1 MGRPRLWT
9 LPSDDGSSS
18 GRLSRELAIEV
29 MNRVAA
35 RCLRRRLRALPMRT
49 LTSIIAEP
57 GLSIILERPPL
68 SPPPTSL
75 PMIDAWWSPRQRSG
89 AAYRRGRRVEVD
101 PIDELPSLRLLDGG
115 APRSPMSAL
124 ESCALLENCET
135 RALLRV
141 SAPSTHAWADLPLD
155 DAAAVRVLERVGA
168 RREWLVSVRS
178 DAVADVLANCAG
190 ASVSIE
196 PTEDAAL
203 ALPECCRAAALEGAL
218 EGHDVLWRV
227 DETALLEP
235 ALRLERCVGGA
246 RQFYLVEATNAASA
260 ARAGK
265 LLPVGS
271 LWAAHVVGDKR
282 GGGLPGAAEARA
294 LRRAGC
300 GALAVSWKAAVEA
313 ARTRAGTKKA
323 VATTLQGSSR
333 IGSVGAVVR
342 TAEFRL
348 PVLRETLDTWV
359 DDISD
364 RRAFIA
370 KPYNN

>member
-1 MGRPRLWT
+1 
-9 LPSDDGSSS
+9 
-18 GRLSRELAIEV
+18 
-29 MNRVAA
+29 
-35 RCLRRRLRALPMRT
+35 MRT

-178 DAVADVLANCAG
+178 DAVADVLANCAS

-203 ALPECCRAAALEGAL
+203 ALG
-218 EGHDVLWRV
+218 V
-227 DETALLEP
+227 P
-235 ALRLERCVGGA
+235 A
-246 RQFYLVEATNAASA
+246 
-260 ARAGK
+260 
-265 LLPVGS
+265 
-271 LWAAHVVGDKR
+271 
-282 GGGLPGAAEARA
+282 GLF
-294 LRRAGC
+294 L
-300 GALAVSWKAAVEA
+300 
-313 ARTRAGTKKA
+313 
-323 VATTLQGSSR
+323 
-333 IGSVGAVVR
+333 
-342 TAEFRL
+342 
-348 PVLRETLDTWV
+348 
-359 DDISD
+359 
-364 RRAFIA
+364 
-370 KPYNN
+370 

>member
-1 MGRPRLWT
+1 
-9 LPSDDGSSS
+9 
-18 GRLSRELAIEV
+18 
-29 MNRVAA
+29 
-35 RCLRRRLRALPMRT
+35 MRT

-227 DETALLEP
+227 DEAALLEP

>member
-1 MGRPRLWT
+1 
-9 LPSDDGSSS
+9 
-18 GRLSRELAIEV
+18 
-29 MNRVAA
+29 
-35 RCLRRRLRALPMRT
+35 MRT

-101 PIDELPSLRLLDGG
+101 PIDELPSLRLLGGG

-178 DAVADVLANCAG
+178 DAVADVLANCAS

-203 ALPECCRAAALEGAL
+203 ALPECCRVAALEGAL

-227 DETALLEP
+227 DEAALLDP

>member
-1 MGRPRLWT
+1 M
-9 LPSDDGSSS
+9 
-18 GRLSRELAIEV
+18 V
-29 MNRVAA
+29 VAA
-35 RCLRRRLRALPMRT
+35 PALRSAT
-49 LTSIIAEP
+49 A
-57 GLSIILERPPL
+57 G
-68 SPPPTSL
+68 
-75 PMIDAWWSPRQRSG
+75 
-89 AAYRRGRRVEVD
+89 GRRVEVD
-101 PIDELPSLRLLDGG
+101 PIDELPSLRLGGG

-124 ESCALLENCET
+124 ESRALLENCET

-227 DETALLEP
+227 DETALLG
-235 ALRLERCVGGA
+235 RRCA
-246 RQFYLVEATNAASA
+246 SSA
-260 ARAGK
+260 APAARANSTSWRRRTPPPPRAGK
-265 LLPVGS
+265 LLLVGS

-300 GALAVSWKAAVEA
+300 GALAVVEGGGRGGAHARRHEEGRGDHAAGV
-313 ARTRAGTKKA
+313 
-323 VATTLQGSSR
+323 VADRLGR
-333 IGSVGAVVR
+333 RVVR

-348 PVLRETLDTWV
+348 PALRETLDTWV

-370 KPYNN
+370 KPYNNTGD